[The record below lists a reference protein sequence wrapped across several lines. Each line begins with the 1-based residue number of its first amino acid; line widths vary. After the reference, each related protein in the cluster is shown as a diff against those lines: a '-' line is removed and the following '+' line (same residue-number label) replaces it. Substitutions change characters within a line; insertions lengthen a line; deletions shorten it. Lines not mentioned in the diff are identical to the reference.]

1 MKTLYV
7 KYGYLNLGIL
17 VYLKFDQS
25 AKILAAMLEIG
36 TNQAIF
42 GEKSRE
48 KKMKFLQREWDNN
61 KDNVLKVQFKQNST
75 KFVLFV

>member
-1 MKTLYV
+1 M
-7 KYGYLNLGIL
+7 
-17 VYLKFDQS
+17 YLKFDQS

-48 KKMKFLQREWDNN
+48 KEMKFLQREWDNN